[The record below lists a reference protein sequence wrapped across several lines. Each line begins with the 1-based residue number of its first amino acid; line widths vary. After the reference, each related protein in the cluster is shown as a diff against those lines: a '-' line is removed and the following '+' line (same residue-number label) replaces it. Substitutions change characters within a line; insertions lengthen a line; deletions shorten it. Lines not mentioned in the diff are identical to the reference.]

1 MNNRRIAATSAFS
14 RLGIGVVLLC
24 AASFAASSGAAF
36 DSSLSALR
44 RQTIGMCRQLQTGNP
59 ADVRQTILAEVD
71 SIIAGWQVMTR
82 TYQDSPPQTF
92 ASDPAWKNYFVQA
105 QENFGVMREF
115 IERGSYASAVRF
127 CGMNCALF
135 VQMYETNGI
144 ERMASR
150 LFQLRA
156 QIKKTWAMAQAGN
169 WNGVAV
175 SVPAIERM
183 DAALVEAP
191 AAAGNDQLLT
201 GFRAEEGTFLEAL
214 RAKDADRAAPA
225 YKSLLEKF
233 LPLYLKHL

>member
-1 MNNRRIAATSAFS
+1 MNNQRNALSLASLICC
-14 RLGIGVVLLC
+14 IGAILLC
-24 AASFAASSGAAF
+24 TVTFAAPSIGAF
-36 DSSLSALR
+36 DSSLSTLR
-44 RQTIGMCRQLQTGNP
+44 RQTIGMCRQLQTGKP
-59 ADVRQTILAEVD
+59 ADVRQTVLVEVD
-71 SIIAGWQVMTR
+71 SIIAGWQVLTR
-82 TYQDSPPQTF
+82 TCQDSPPPAF
-92 ASDPAWKNYFVQA
+92 AADPAWKSYFVQA

-115 IERGSYASAVRF
+115 IERGSFAAAVRF

-144 ERMASR
+144 ERTASR

-156 QIKKTWAMAQAGN
+156 QIKRTWAMAQAGN

-233 LPLYLKHL
+233 SPLYLKHL